1 MCKKVITAKE
11 DLPIQQAVQLL
22 NDRHV
27 GSVVVIDDEEKC
39 IGIFTERDAVR
50 IMANRFSAD
59 EPLSK
64 IMSSHVVTV
73 SIDASFDEAKR
84 LMDEQIALY
93 PQIQEFQAL
102 GLAYILLRAGDRE
115 GALLTYRDNVELL
128 ETRFR
133 DDYTD
138 PDPLLA
144 ETLFMFGALAEASG
158 PLRLGSGILETT
170 LTATDPMPPP
180 LR

>member
-1 MCKKVITAKE
+1 MCEPMLKVKDIMCKKVITAKE
-11 DLPIQQAVQLL
+11 DLSIQQAVQLL

-73 SIDASFDEAKR
+73 SLDASFDEAKR
-84 LMDEQIALY
+84 LMLSHGIRHLPVIDEAGKLIGLFSFRAFFDE
-93 PQIQEFQAL
+93 IL
-102 GLAYILLRAGDRE
+102 GIKKPVGNAD
-115 GALLTYRDNVELL
+115 
-128 ETRFR
+128 
-133 DDYTD
+133 
-138 PDPLLA
+138 
-144 ETLFMFGALAEASG
+144 
-158 PLRLGSGILETT
+158 
-170 LTATDPMPPP
+170 
-180 LR
+180 